1 MLLLGSPV
9 AGNKQ
14 DWHKVKIFC
23 LLGPADSDEE
33 APSMQP
39 LARRKKAKRSK
50 LGLLP
55 LVALIFYEVSGGPFG
70 TEVRQR
76 LQTRQRTG
84 SHLLCYRLVQGLVAV
99 VLYAAHMG
107 WLLAPITPKWQ

>member
-1 MLLLGSPV
+1 MLGS
-9 AGNKQ
+9 AGKSHVQ
-14 DWHKVKIFC
+14 AWHKLTGML

-76 LQTRQRTG
+76 LRAV
-84 SHLLCYRLVQGLVAV
+84 CRLTPV
-99 VLYAAHMG
+99 VC
-107 WLLAPITPKWQ
+107 